1 MYFKD
6 VNELA
11 ELIDHTL
18 LKPEAT
24 QGDIERVCEEAIA
37 YGFFS
42 VCVNPWWVKTT
53 KEKLKGSHVRVCSV
67 VGFPLGMS
75 RNKAE
80 ESKRA
85 IDNGADELDMV
96 LAIGA
101 LKSRL
106 YEEVKEDIVQ
116 VVRQGKPVKV
126 ILETCLLNIEEIRKV
141 CKLCMDAGAAFVKT
155 STGFSKEGAKA
166 QIVRIMKKEVKDVL
180 GLKASGGIRDLR
192 KLISMVEAGATRI
205 GTSSSVGIAE
215 EFLKETQK

>member
-1 MYFKD
+1 MYFKNL
-6 VNELA
+6 NELA

-24 QGDIERVCEEAIA
+24 QGDIERVCKEAIA

-42 VCVNPWWVKTT
+42 VCVNPWWAKTA
-53 KEKLKGSHVRVCSV
+53 KEKLKGSRVRVCSV

-75 RNKAE
+75 PNKAE
-80 ESKRA
+80 EAKRA
-85 IDNGADELDMV
+85 IENGADELDMV

-101 LKSRL
+101 LKSTL
-106 YEEVKEDIVQ
+106 YEEVKEDIIH

-126 ILETCLLNIEEIRKV
+126 ILETCLLNIEEIRKA
-141 CKLCMDAGAAFVKT
+141 CKLCIDAGASFVKT

-166 QIVRIMKKEVKDVL
+166 HIVRIMKNEVKDDL
-180 GLKASGGIRDLR
+180 GVKASGGIRDLR

-205 GTSSSVGIAE
+205 GTSSSVEIAE
-215 EFLKETQK
+215 EFLEEINK

>member
-1 MYFKD
+1 MSFKD
-6 VNELA
+6 VNELT

-24 QGDIERVCEEAIA
+24 QEDIEKVCEEAMA
-37 YGFFS
+37 YDFFS
-42 VCVNPWWVKTT
+42 VCVNPWWVKTA
-53 KEKLKGSHVRVCSV
+53 KERLKGSRVRVCSV
-67 VGFPLGMS
+67 VGFPLGMN

-80 ESKRA
+80 EAKRV

-106 YEEVKEDIVQ
+106 YEQVKEDIIQ
-116 VVRQGKPVKV
+116 VVHQGKPVKV
-126 ILETCLLNIEEIRKV
+126 ILETCLLNFEEIRKA
-141 CKLCMDAGAAFVKT
+141 CRLCIDAGAVFVKT

-166 QIVRIMKKEVKDVL
+166 QIVRIMKEEVKDVL
-180 GLKASGGIRDLR
+180 GVKASGGIRDLR